1 MRIPK
6 IKFKLKKK
14 KRRIPKIIGKP
25 IDESSAL
32 YLPVKKPWKIE
43 KQLESDIAAYMKWM
57 KS

>member
-14 KRRIPKIIGKP
+14 KRRISKIIGGP
-25 IDESSAL
+25 IQDSL
-32 YLPVKKPWKIE
+32 QPIKRPLKIE
-43 KQLESDIAAYMKWM
+43 RQLESDIVDYIKWM

>member
-6 IKFKLKKK
+6 IKFKFKKK
-14 KRRIPKIIGKP
+14 KRKLKIIGKP
-25 IDESSAL
+25 IDESSAP

-43 KQLESDIAAYMKWM
+43 KQLESDIGAYMKWM

>member
-14 KRRIPKIIGKP
+14 KRIIGGP
-25 IDESSAL
+25 IQDAL
-32 YLPVKKPWKIE
+32 QPVKKPWKIE
-43 KQLESDIAAYMKWM
+43 RQLESDIATYIKWM

>member
-14 KRRIPKIIGKP
+14 KRRTFKIIGGP
-25 IDESSAL
+25 IQDSL
-32 YLPVKKPWKIE
+32 QPIKRPGKIE
-43 KQLESDIAAYMKWM
+43 RQLEADIAAYIKWM